1 MNPRRLFTGV
11 VAFFVFEAAWLP
23 GHDRKPTD
31 KADTKATRT
40 LPTGWSRLK
49 LTKEQKEKVHVIRD
63 SYKAKIDELQ
73 KQIKDLRGQEKDE
86 LLKVLTTAQKKRLE
100 EIAPSKPA
108 GDKSKD
114 DGERERA
121 KDPNKR

>member
-1 MNPRRLFTGV
+1 MNPRRLFTDV
-11 VAFFVFEAAWLP
+11 VAFFVLEAAWLP

-31 KADTKATRT
+31 NADTKATRT
-40 LPTGWSRLK
+40 LPAGWSLLK
-49 LTKEQKEKVHVIRD
+49 LTKERKERIHVIHD
-63 SYKAKIDELQ
+63 SSKAKIDELQ
-73 KQIKDLRGQEKDE
+73 KQIKDLRDQEKDE

-100 EIAPSKPA
+100 EIVPGKPA

-121 KDPNKR
+121 KDSDRR